1 MSPRLTIF
9 WMYVIGFL
17 RMMYI
22 HIPIYTLFLADHQ
35 ISIGIIVFA
44 AVFYSLG
51 QFVFEVPTGIFADLF
66 GQRLSL
72 ILGFFVEAMG
82 LFLILLFPT
91 PVGLCLSYLCGGI
104 AGAFLSGSEEA
115 LIYEN
120 VARTQNSYTRVYA
133 NYTNSQTIGMLI
145 ANIVGGGLFALFGSA
160 SFSPLILTTAISLTL
175 CSFMA
180 IKLHEP
186 HKPSAKTKVAGSK
199 YLHALRMG
207 FLTIKQDK
215 LLKTMMI
222 VSMLI
227 IPGEYFLYNVYQ
239 PIFVETSVHPIWFGL
254 AISAGMLLNIGLTAM
269 IGRMEKR
276 WTLEQIL
283 GIVTGLC
290 GIFYLG
296 LTFSHSVFFVI
307 VPVIGILGL
316 VEIYRPVVSDYVNE
330 RIASEH
336 RVTVLSSIA
345 FTQRVASAG
354 LRLIL
359 SLVILSF
366 GVRAGTALN
375 GIYLLIGAVLSWWL
389 LVRCGCTHRLT
400 RHPVPSLPE
409 NRFS

>member
-1 MSPRLTIF
+1 MTPRMTVL
-9 WMYVIGFL
+9 WMYLIGFL

-35 ISIGIIVFA
+35 IPIGLIVFA

-72 ILGFFVEAMG
+72 MLGFFIEAMG

-91 PVGLCLSYLCGGI
+91 TVGLCLSYLCGGI

-120 VARTQNSYTRVYA
+120 VARTQNKYAHVYA
-133 NYTNSQTIGMLI
+133 NYINSQTIGMVI
-145 ANIVGGGLFALFGSA
+145 ANLVGGGLFAFFGA
-160 SFSPLILTTAISLTL
+160 NVFAPLIFTTAVALSL
-175 CSFMA
+175 CAIMA
-180 IKLHEP
+180 FKLHQP
-186 HKPSAKTKVAGSK
+186 HQPSIPASDVGSK
-199 YLHALRMG
+199 YLHTLRMG
-207 FLTIKQDK
+207 FRAIQQDK
-215 LLKTMMI
+215 LLKTMLI
-222 VSMLI
+222 VSTLI

-239 PIFVETSVHPIWFGL
+239 PIFVELNVHPVWFGL
-254 AISAGMLLNIGLTAM
+254 AISIGMLLNIGLTAT

-276 WTLEQIL
+276 WTLEKIL
-283 GIVTGLC
+283 GVVTGLC

-296 LTFSHSVFFVI
+296 LTFSHSVFFAI

-345 FTQRVASAG
+345 FMQRIASAG
-354 LRLIL
+354 LRLLL
-359 SLVILSF
+359 SLIILSF
-366 GVRAGTALN
+366 GVRAGIGLN
-375 GIYLLIGAVLSWWL
+375 GIYLLIGASISWWL
-389 LVRCGCTHRLT
+389 LVRCGCTHRLS
-400 RHPVPSLPE
+400 RHPVPELPDI
-409 NRFS
+409 RFS